1 MSNRI
6 ISWGSAQADGHSD
19 EQTIVGINEFVTR
32 QTSSS
37 RFSYFSGG
45 DDELLTRIQMAW
57 ENAKPG
63 YREGVLLVP
72 VEPQGFFSGVV
83 QLQEGDSLSGVYE
96 ARREGEK
103 PRKAVVVDGRG
114 KLPAKAVDIVLYNS
128 RVLAEGEDNELPA
141 EPNNWEVIS
150 INASPYQ
157 GEMPIEPNVLMHNHF
172 GSSGG
177 TKTNLS
183 DEQFI
188 AQLRHSFN
196 YWSDKALAGC
206 NCEPKITIMQPTNNA
221 NKE

>member
-6 ISWGSAQADGHSD
+6 VSWGSTQADGHSD

-32 QTSSS
+32 QTASS

-45 DDELLTRIQMAW
+45 DDELLTRIQLAW
-57 ENAKPG
+57 EKAKPG
-63 YREGVLLVP
+63 YREGVILVP
-72 VEPQGFFSGVV
+72 VEPSGFFSGVV
-83 QLQEGDSLSGVYE
+83 RLQEGDSLSGVYE

-103 PRKAVVVDGRG
+103 PRKAVVVEGRK
-114 KLPAKAVDIVLYNS
+114 KLPANAVDIVLYNS
-128 RVLAEGEDNELPA
+128 QVLAEDNDNQLPA
-141 EPNNWEVIS
+141 EPNNWEVVS
-150 INASPYQ
+150 INASPSK

-177 TKTNLS
+177 TRTNLS
-183 DEQFI
+183 DEDFV
-188 AQLRHSFN
+188 AMLRHSFN

-206 NCEPKITIMQPTNNA
+206 NCEPNIITQPTDNA